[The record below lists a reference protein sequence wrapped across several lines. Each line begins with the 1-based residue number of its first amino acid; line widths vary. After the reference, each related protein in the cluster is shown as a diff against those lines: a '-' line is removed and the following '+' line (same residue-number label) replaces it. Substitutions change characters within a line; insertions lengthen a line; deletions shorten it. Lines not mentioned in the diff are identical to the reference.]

1 MSLDLIYSG
10 LSALIPLAN
19 DGHVPVELLTGP
31 TQKVLI
37 SLFKTRSFDSKI
49 VEAPIA

>member
-31 TQKVLI
+31 TKKVLI
-37 SLFKTRSFDSKI
+37 SLFKTRSVSYTHLRAH
-49 VEAPIA
+49 ET